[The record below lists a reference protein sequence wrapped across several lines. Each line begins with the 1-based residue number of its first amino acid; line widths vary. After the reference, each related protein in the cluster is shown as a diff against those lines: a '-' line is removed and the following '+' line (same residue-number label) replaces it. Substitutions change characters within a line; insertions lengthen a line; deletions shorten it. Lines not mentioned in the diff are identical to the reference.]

1 MLALNEKRAVP
12 EFQKV
17 LQNAGLNYSVRDK
30 LNEAVV
36 ILL

>member
-17 LQNAGLNYSVRDK
+17 LKNANLNYSVRGK
-30 LNEAVV
+30 INEAVV
-36 ILL
+36 VLL